1 MLDGYAALVGA
12 RHARAALGEDAPAGT
27 SPAVVV
33 APGGEDE
40 AAAVLAHASASGHAV
55 LLKGGGTKL
64 DWGRPPA
71 RCDVVLST
79 ERLAGVVSH
88 DAGDLVCTV
97 RAGTRLADLRAIVEA
112 ETQTSPYR
120 KVRVRAVEDA
130 VEGAQ
135 VRTVA
140 DRVHDALDRLPGRR
154 GRVGRIR
161 LLAQQIRGS
170 DGGAGRLA
178 DAAAEAAEL
187 DAEERYRILAEPDV
201 LRRLDVLIGILD
213 AKGPTAHKDLPA
225 RADPTLN

>member
-112 ETQTSPYR
+112 EPAHRQAVMLDPR
-120 KVRVRAVEDA
+120 RRRGDGRRRARGERVRPPAARATARRATCVL
-130 VEGAQ
+130 GIRSCS
-135 VRTVA
+135 RT
-140 DRVHDALDRLPGRR
+140 GRSR
-154 GRVGRIR
+154 RPAGGSSRTS
-161 LLAQQIRGS
+161 RGS
-170 DGGAGRLA
+170 TSASS
-178 DAAAEAAEL
+178 
-187 DAEERYRILAEPDV
+187 
-201 LRRLDVLIGILD
+201 
-213 AKGPTAHKDLPA
+213 
-225 RADPTLN
+225 